1 MRNIRFQNISNFA
14 LALFAMPF
22 SNAAVERIFSVVSL
36 VKTKLR
42 NSLLCRTVE
51 SVLCVRYGIQFMN
64 VSLSSFMPAKSML
77 QNFSDKMYHDNDT
90 VDTVDGDIVGRWTL

>member
-1 MRNIRFQNISNFA
+1 
-14 LALFAMPF
+14 MPF
-22 SNAAVERIFSVVSL
+22 SNAAVERIFSAVSL

-42 NSLLCRTVE
+42 NRLLCRTVE

-64 VSLSSFMPAKSML
+64 VSLSFMPAKSML

-90 VDTVDGDIVGRWTL
+90 VDTVDGDIVEALDVMNECEEME